1 VKKKEKD
8 EFALV
13 ESVEDEDIYII
24 SKSLKE
30 KWFNYLWQ
38 SISAGAITFL
48 MLYVFSEVIALIIL
62 AGVGSTFFTIF
73 ALPKLRTASNRNII
87 GSYLIC
93 ITVGLFCTYIYL
105 PSLSGGV
112 AISVATLLMVITDTE
127 HPPAAGVALG
137 LSMTSCIEDGYGGS
151 IFAFTGAI
159 IAVFLRNILSRWLED
174 LV

>member
-1 VKKKEKD
+1 LKRGKDDFKLIESAKD
-8 EFALV
+8 EDV
-13 ESVEDEDIYII
+13 YII

-38 SISAGAITFL
+38 SVAAGAITFV
-48 MLYVFSEVIALIIL
+48 MLYVFSELIAIIIL

-93 ITVGLFCTYIYL
+93 ITVGLFCTYIQL
-105 PSLSGGV
+105 PGVSGGV
-112 AISVATLLMVITDTE
+112 AIGVATLLMVITDTE

-137 LSMTSCIEDGYGGS
+137 LSMMPSIDDAYSGS
-151 IFAFTGAI
+151 IFAFTGALV
-159 IAVFLRNILSRWLED
+159 AVILRSLLAPWLED